1 MTQVKAY
8 RLNVNTIESLQ
19 DVKVLLGGLNL
30 ITYSNVRDFEIL
42 KKYFTEEIV
51 DEKNQ
56 EDDLEE
62 DLEENQEEECDTC
75 S

>member
-1 MTQVKAY
+1 MAQAKAY
-8 RLNVNTIESLQ
+8 RLDVDTIESLE
-19 DVKVLLGGLNL
+19 DVKVILNGLNL
-30 ITYSNVRDFEIL
+30 LTYSNVKDFEIL

-56 EDDLEE
+56 QQDLEE
-62 DLEENQEEECDTC
+62 EVEDYNEEDCDTC

>member
-8 RLNVNTIESLQ
+8 RLDVDTIESLE
-19 DVKVLLGGLNL
+19 DVKVILNGLNL
-30 ITYSNVRDFEIL
+30 LTYSNVKDFEIL

-56 EDDLEE
+56 QQDLEE
-62 DLEENQEEECDTC
+62 EVEDYNEEDCDTC

>member
-1 MTQVKAY
+1 MAQAKAY
-8 RLNVNTIESLQ
+8 RLDVDTIESLE
-19 DVKVLLGGLNL
+19 DVKVILNGLNL
-30 ITYSNVRDFEIL
+30 LTYSNVKDFEIL

-56 EDDLEE
+56 QQDLEKEVEEYIEE
-62 DLEENQEEECDTC
+62 DCDTC